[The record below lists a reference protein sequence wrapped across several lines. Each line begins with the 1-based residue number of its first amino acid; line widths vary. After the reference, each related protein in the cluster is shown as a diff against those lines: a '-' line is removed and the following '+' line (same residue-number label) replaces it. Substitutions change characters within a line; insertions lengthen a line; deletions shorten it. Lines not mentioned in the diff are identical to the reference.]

1 MRYDWTKIEHEYVTG
16 KMPLLRL
23 IERYH
28 ISQNTMYKHA
38 KEGNW
43 DEKRQKYQE
52 KVAKKALTR
61 ASTRDARAISRLMT
75 GNERLIRELQKAIT
89 EQTLYGYIIQD
100 APTTDEETGE
110 LRPGGMRVQ
119 MLEKADTKALVNI
132 STAIRNIAMATK
144 VMYPDGDGTGQ
155 EDERSVIIIPE
166 QEQSEE

>member
-1 MRYDWTKIEHEYVTG
+1 MRYDWQKIEHEYVTG

-23 IERYH
+23 IERYQ
-28 ISQNTMYKHA
+28 ISQTTMYKHA

-75 GNERLIRELQKAIT
+75 GNERLIRELGKAIT

-155 EDERSVIIIPE
+155 EDERSVIIMPDKE
-166 QEQSEE
+166 DAEE